1 MRERNIVAE
10 TLLFD
15 HCVCAPAKRER
26 LCGNRGCRKMSKNE
40 PNKNVKRMKDLYSMR
55 HSRWQRERER
65 CDTVATNTIVQ
76 MHFTMCRNLNTILLL
91 LLLWSF
97 GHETRGDAR
106 VWQIPCINPIDH
118 FCIVTDQWAIEWS
131 SRPIFARTAA
141 AIVWAHVAAKEAI
154 QISINRTAQII
165 HYFIDAAHEKKN
177 WYFYLISHSRI
188 DNPIS
193 AIHDHDSWTLWA
205 SFWFNICCWMR
216 SLVSTE
222 TRSQDNGSV
231 PFIVGRARI

>member
-165 HYFIDAAHEKKN
+165 HYFIDAAHEKKK
-177 WYFYLISHSRI
+177 LIFLFDFSLANRQSHLCH
-188 DNPIS
+188 PW
-193 AIHDHDSWTLWA
+193 SW
-205 SFWFNICCWMR
+205 FMNF
-216 SLVSTE
+216 VSE
-222 TRSQDNGSV
+222 
-231 PFIVGRARI
+231 FLI